1 MHLSGADQA
10 EAAAVLLEAIGMIE
24 LARVDKTR
32 TVFRHPHHSDTIIA
46 IDTVAGVGDFVGTEV
61 SATNSGAAALHLE
74 QVERELGID
83 DYPVVQLPYRDLVM
97 TSHCDLP
104 R

>member
-32 TVFRHPHHSDTIIA
+32 TVFRHPHHSDTI
-46 IDTVAGVGDFVGTEV
+46 
-61 SATNSGAAALHLE
+61 SL
-74 QVERELGID
+74 
-83 DYPVVQLPYRDLVM
+83 
-97 TSHCDLP
+97 
-104 R
+104 